1 MGRIAVARR
10 ALLASAVALACT
22 VAPPGAR
29 AADVLH
35 VANVS
40 RTLFSLPL
48 WVAQRQGFM
57 KDEGLD
63 VTSHI
68 LDNAEKINAAL
79 RSGQMQI
86 AMGTPEAV
94 VIDAYKSGTLRII
107 AGNTGRLPHFII
119 TKPEIKTLAQLRG
132 ANIGI
137 LSEKEGST
145 YVVQDIA
152 KAIGLTPADY
162 RMTAVGGAPTRWRL
176 LKEGKIDAGLQPF
189 PLSYEAEAAGFNNLG
204 SVIPFV
210 PDWQFTTINV
220 DRKWAE
226 NNRDIVVR
234 FLRAV
239 QRGRDFMNTNRAEV
253 THIAAMEL
261 RTTVELAN
269 RALGDMEKLAI
280 LDPQLGINELGMA
293 KVFDTLQK
301 SGDIAADKQF
311 DLKVVTDLSYWQ
323 QSRAKK

>member
-1 MGRIAVARR
+1 MARR
-10 ALLASAVALACT
+10 AVIASTIVLACLT
-22 VAPPGAR
+22 GSPGAR

-40 RTLFSLPL
+40 RTLFSLPF

-63 VTSHI
+63 TTSHI

-79 RSGQMQI
+79 RSG
-86 AMGTPEAV
+86 A
-94 VIDAYKSGTLRII
+94 DADRDGHARSRDDRRLQ
-107 AGNTGRLPHFII
+107 GRHAAHHRRQHRPAAALHHHQARDQDA
-119 TKPEIKTLAQLRG
+119 AQLRG

-162 RMTAVGGAPTRWRL
+162 TMTAVGGAPTRWRL

-189 PLSYEAEAAGFNNLG
+189 PLSYKAEAAGFNNLG

-210 PDWQFTTINV
+210 PDWQFTTINA
-220 DRKWAE
+220 DREMGGA
-226 NNRDIVVR
+226 RTATSSCGSCAR
-234 FLRAV
+234 CS
-239 QRGRDFMNTNRAEV
+239 
-253 THIAAMEL
+253 AA
-261 RTTVELAN
+261 
-269 RALGDMEKLAI
+269 AI
-280 LDPQLGINELGMA
+280 
-293 KVFDTLQK
+293 
-301 SGDIAADKQF
+301 S
-311 DLKVVTDLSYWQ
+311 
-323 QSRAKK
+323 

>member
-1 MGRIAVARR
+1 VAHRT
-10 ALLASAVALACT
+10 LVASAIAIVGLIGT
-22 VAPPGAR
+22 APAH

-48 WVAQRQGFM
+48 WVAQRQGFT

-94 VIDAYKSGTLRII
+94 VIDAYRGGTLRII

-210 PDWQFTTINV
+210 PDWQFTTINA
-220 DRKWAE
+220 DIRWMEK
-226 NNRDIVVR
+226 NRDIVVR

-253 THIAAMEL
+253 AQIAAAEL

-280 LDPQLGINELGMA
+280 LDPQLGINERGMA

-301 SGDIAADKQF
+301 TGDIAADRKF

-323 QSRAKK
+323 QSRKK

>member
-1 MGRIAVARR
+1 MPCR
-10 ALLASAVALACT
+10 AILASVVAFACMID
-22 VAPPGAR
+22 ALPAR

-57 KDEGLD
+57 KDERLD

-79 RSGQMQI
+79 RTGTMQI

-94 VIDAYKSGTLRII
+94 VIDAYKGGTLRII

-119 TKPEIKTLAQLRG
+119 TRPEIKTLAQLRG

-210 PDWQFTTINV
+210 PDWQFTTINI
-220 DRKWAE
+220 DRNWAE
-226 NNRDIVVR
+226 KNRDVVVR

-253 THIAAMEL
+253 AQIASIEL

-280 LDPQLGINELGMA
+280 LDPQLGINERGMA

-301 SGDIAADKQF
+301 SGDIAADRKF
-311 DLKVVTDLSYWQ
+311 DLGTVTDLSYWQ
-323 QSRAKK
+323 QSRKK

>member
-1 MGRIAVARR
+1 VARR
-10 ALLASAVALACT
+10 AVIASAIAIACLT
-22 VAPPGAR
+22 GSPAAR

-57 KDEGLD
+57 KDEGLET
-63 VTSHI
+63 TSHI

-79 RSGQMQI
+79 RSGEMQI

-94 VIDAYKSGTLRII
+94 VIDAYQGGTLRII

-162 RMTAVGGAPTRWRL
+162 KMTAVGGAPTRWRL
-176 LKEGKIDAGLQPF
+176 LKDGKIDAGLQPF

-226 NNRDIVVR
+226 SNRDVVVR

-253 THIAAMEL
+253 AQIAAIEL

-280 LDPQLGINELGMA
+280 LDPQLGINERGMA

-301 SGDIAADKQF
+301 SGDIAADKTF
-311 DLKVVTDLSYWQ
+311 DLNVVTDLSYWQ
-323 QSRAKK
+323 QSRARK

>member
-1 MGRIAVARR
+1 MARR
-10 ALLASAVALACT
+10 ALFASAIAIACM
-22 VAPPGAR
+22 VAPSGAR

-63 VTSHI
+63 TTSHI

-79 RSGQMQI
+79 RSGEMQI

-94 VIDAYKSGTLRII
+94 VIDAYKGGTLRII

-226 NNRDIVVR
+226 NNRDVVVR

-253 THIAAMEL
+253 AQIAAMEL

-280 LDPQLGINELGMA
+280 LDPQLGINERGMA

-301 SGDIAADKQF
+301 SGDIAADTEF

-323 QSRAKK
+323 QSRKK

>member
-1 MGRIAVARR
+1 MTRRIAVA
-10 ALLASAVALACT
+10 LAFAACLVGT
-22 VAPPGAR
+22 APAG

-63 VTSHI
+63 TTSHI

-94 VIDAYKSGTLRII
+94 VIDAYNGGTLRII

-119 TKPEIKTLAQLRG
+119 TRPEIKTLAQLRG

-210 PDWQFTTINV
+210 PDWQFTTVNAE
-220 DRKWAE
+220 RTWAE
-226 NNRDIVVR
+226 KNRDVVVR
-234 FLRAV
+234 FLRAL

-253 THIAAMEL
+253 AQIAALEL

-280 LDPQLGINELGMA
+280 LDPQLGLNERGMA
-293 KVFDTLQK
+293 KVFETLQK
-301 SGDIAADKQF
+301 SGDIAPDKTF
-311 DLKVVTDLSYWQ
+311 DLKIVTDLSYRE
-323 QSRAKK
+323 QSRKPR

>member
-1 MGRIAVARR
+1 MARR
-10 ALLASAVALACT
+10 AVIASAIAIACLT
-22 VAPPGAR
+22 GSPAAR

-57 KDEGLD
+57 KDEGLET
-63 VTSHI
+63 TSHI

-79 RSGQMQI
+79 RSGEMQI

-94 VIDAYKSGTLRII
+94 VIDAYQGGTLRII

-152 KAIGLTPADY
+152 KAIGLTLADY
-162 RMTAVGGAPTRWRL
+162 KMTAVGGAPTRWRL

-226 NNRDIVVR
+226 SNRDVVVR

-253 THIAAMEL
+253 AQIAALEL

-280 LDPQLGINELGMA
+280 LDPQLGINERGMA

-301 SGDIAADKQF
+301 FGDIAADKTF
-311 DLKVVTDLSYWQ
+311 DLNVVTDLSYWQ
-323 QSRAKK
+323 QSRKK

>member
-1 MGRIAVARR
+1 MTASHRHCVCIRR
-10 ALLASAVALACT
+10 SPACI
-22 VAPPGAR
+22 GAR
-29 AADVLH
+29 PAQAADVLQ

-63 VTSHI
+63 TTSHI

-94 VIDAYKSGTLRII
+94 VIDAYNGGTLRII

-152 KAIGLTPADY
+152 KAIGLTPGRLQDDGGRRRADPLAAAQG
-162 RMTAVGGAPTRWRL
+162 RQDRRRPAAVP
-176 LKEGKIDAGLQPF
+176 
-189 PLSYEAEAAGFNNLG
+189 AEL
-204 SVIPFV
+204 
-210 PDWQFTTINV
+210 
-220 DRKWAE
+220 
-226 NNRDIVVR
+226 
-234 FLRAV
+234 
-239 QRGRDFMNTNRAEV
+239 RGRGRR
-253 THIAAMEL
+253 L
-261 RTTVELAN
+261 
-269 RALGDMEKLAI
+269 
-280 LDPQLGINELGMA
+280 
-293 KVFDTLQK
+293 
-301 SGDIAADKQF
+301 
-311 DLKVVTDLSYWQ
+311 Q
-323 QSRAKK
+323 QSRLGDPVRAGLAVHHHQCRPRNGRRRTATSWCASCAPCSAAATS

>member
-1 MGRIAVARR
+1 VNQLFRIIGLIVT
-10 ALLASAVALACT
+10 VALIASGT
-22 VAPPGAR
+22 AETTR
-29 AADVLH
+29 AADVIH

-48 WVAQRQGFM
+48 WIAQNRGFM
-57 KDEGLD
+57 ADEGIRT
-63 VTSHI
+63 TSSI

-79 RSGQMQI
+79 RSGEMQI

-94 VIDAYKSGTLRII
+94 VIDAYNGGTLRII
-107 AGNTGRLPHFII
+107 AGNTGKLPHFII

-162 RMTAVGGAPTRWRL
+162 KMTAVGGAPTRWRL

-210 PDWQFTTINV
+210 PDWQFTTVNA
-220 DRKWAE
+220 DLRWAE
-226 NNRDIVVR
+226 KNRDLVVR
-234 FLRAV
+234 FLRAL
-239 QRGRDFMNTNRAEV
+239 QRGRDFMIADRQTSAE
-253 THIAAMEL
+253 IAAVEL
-261 RTTVELAN
+261 RTSVELSA
-269 RALGDMEKLAI
+269 RALGDTDKLEI
-280 LDPQLGINELGMA
+280 LDPNLAISARGMV
-293 KVFDTLQK
+293 KVFETLQA
-301 SGDIAADKQF
+301 SGDIPADKRY
-311 DLKVVTDLSYWQ
+311 DLKTFADMSFWEA
-323 QSRAKK
+323 SRKPR

>member
-1 MGRIAVARR
+1 MARR
-10 ALLASAVALACT
+10 AVIAAAIALACLT
-22 VAPPGAR
+22 GPPGAR
-29 AADVLH
+29 AADVVH

-63 VTSHI
+63 TTSHI

-94 VIDAYKSGTLRII
+94 VIDAYRGGTLRII

-162 RMTAVGGAPTRWRL
+162 KMTAVGGAPTRWRL

-210 PDWQFTTINV
+210 PDWQFTTINA
-220 DRKWAE
+220 DQKWAE
-226 NNRDIVVR
+226 KNRDVVVR

-253 THIAAMEL
+253 AQIAAVEL
-261 RTTVELAN
+261 HTTVELAN

-280 LDPQLGINELGMA
+280 LDPQLGINERGMA

-301 SGDIAADKQF
+301 SGDIAADRKF

-323 QSRAKK
+323 QSRKK

>member
-1 MGRIAVARR
+1 MARR
-10 ALLASAVALACT
+10 AVIASTIAIACLT
-22 VAPPGAR
+22 GSPAAR

-63 VTSHI
+63 TTSHI
-68 LDNAEKINAAL
+68 LDNAEKINTAL

-94 VIDAYKSGTLRII
+94 VIDAYQGGTLRII

-226 NNRDIVVR
+226 QQPRR
-234 FLRAV
+234 RRAV
-239 QRGRDFMNTNRAEV
+239 PARRTARPGFHEHQPRRG
-253 THIAAMEL
+253 
-261 RTTVELAN
+261 
-269 RALGDMEKLAI
+269 G
-280 LDPQLGINELGMA
+280 
-293 KVFDTLQK
+293 
-301 SGDIAADKQF
+301 ADRGGGTAHHRR
-311 DLKVVTDLSYWQ
+311 VG
-323 QSRAKK
+323 

>member
-1 MGRIAVARR
+1 MSPTSRAR
-10 ALLASAVALACT
+10 
-22 VAPPGAR
+22 
-29 AADVLH
+29 
-35 VANVS
+35 
-40 RTLFSLPL
+40 LFSLPL

-63 VTSHI
+63 TTSHI
-68 LDNAEKINAAL
+68 LDNAEKINTAL

-94 VIDAYKSGTLRII
+94 VIDAYQGGTLRII

-226 NNRDIVVR
+226 QNRDVVVR

-253 THIAAMEL
+253 AQIAAVEL

-269 RALGDMEKLAI
+269 RALDDMEKLKI
-280 LDPQLGINELGMA
+280 LDPQLGINERGMA

-301 SGDIAADKQF
+301 SGDIAADRTF

-323 QSRAKK
+323 QSRKK